1 MKKTGLVCWMFL
13 FCMWFSTGTA
23 LPAEGIDCLS
33 QVFLTGKGLLDA
45 DGDGFADTP
54 ALLIML
60 PDSPNAHET
69 AVAGDLAARLNLE
82 SLAVDFACVRQ
93 ESDSAGPGLQK
104 IPVLIG
110 SRLGRIKELSRLG
123 MLPMESLEEHQGLVR
138 VFEQD
143 GRSGLAIVAGSDR
156 ALLQTGRAFFLRWP
170 YLWDIWGRK
179 EGQTY
184 MSVLGDL
191 GALLE
196 QEGIRGVRIHITSAL
211 YDFPALESSFDAV
224 KRLRFNTGEIR
235 ELAVRVVFA
244 DRGAQQ
250 AARSLLATLAE
261 QHRRGERSE
270 LLSYAGCRRIAFL
283 LEWEGKRERVDLDRM
298 GFPKRMLTPGYKSPS
313 RARVPEKDFDLLGLL
328 STGAVYADGDRDR
341 IPARINTRMIL
352 ASDSAAPEV
361 AQLAARLVLPTAG
374 ASFPLI
380 YLDSEIE
387 EPKTL
392 DAPIL
397 IGKDNTLVKELIRT
411 ARLKPLPLETGQA
424 AVQIV
429 PRAFNKSN
437 AVVVYGEDDPSVGK
451 ALEYF
456 SRTFPHFTRF
466 EDGAPG
472 LQDIPD
478 TIHELLEGKKG
489 SGEAYLYD
497 QLKKTVETLRDKNLE
512 SFEVKL
518 TLSHPDPGLEEEM
531 RDFLKKNIRSE
542 KIELRTIAMDEEK
555 VIFSRS
561 EEFEW
566 EGDQALELLRQHLS
580 DVDGTTGPVSVSLGL
595 SESPAVRSRLKKQVN
610 DLLRELSLP
619 PGEIEVLS
627 SYKQGFFWLKERVLP
642 RLSGLDGLHA
652 VTIRFAAAG
661 DDFTAPKR
669 FYSDPFRWLQEL
681 YPVDEF
687 IARETSLALDRITFE
702 AKDDPEPV
710 YEVTAANA
718 EGDVLFHDVFN
729 PRTLLMPYLQA
740 LPEWGEVCVTTGW
753 LTIRAGDET
762 VADTDIRSDLE
773 RFWSFYQED
782 VLKEV
787 YAHILK
793 KTGNRPAFDKQPY
806 FKRLFVELWL
816 SEPDYRLGLD
826 EEVVSSLEAL
836 HDELYFDTLD
846 FMRGITE
853 IEPPEGDTIP
863 EDSSRYSAPGNILP
877 MFHPSLEGEKG
888 RVEVTFSDWQA
899 RTPQM
904 EVSWQEPGRH
914 QNSRKVVFP
923 KFKPKAVRLPAL
935 VFDGR
940 EGRLDRVYTT
950 IDLGTEKEYLALLDI
965 LDGMERLH
973 ARNLIPALE
982 FPGLESLKVR
992 IRFGDLIKEAALP
1005 VLPALEQAAAPA
1017 RSDGARGGTVPT
1029 NTIISPEMCLDIVRD
1044 LSSLPGIKSY
1054 IAGNS
1059 YEGRDIPVLEI
1070 YTPLGPYVSLPRL
1083 AAAKPTL
1090 YMSGRQHANEVSSTN
1105 YILRFAELLA
1115 RDPEYR
1121 SYAQKVNFVL
1131 HPMENP
1137 DGAALA
1143 FELQKLTP
1151 FHSLH
1156 AGRYS
1161 SLGMDIGYQTGAA
1174 RPLLPEA
1181 KVRAGLNR
1189 KWLPDIYLNLHGYP
1203 SHEWVQP
1210 FSGYAPYLFR
1220 DYWIPRGWFAYFRAL
1235 SLPLYPDL
1243 AEAGR
1248 DLKDYIIRGMQDR
1261 PDIHESNR
1269 GFYDRYFRWAARW
1282 QPHMNYL
1289 ELDDGVNLY
1298 AKRRSSREE
1307 RLSDRRRITFAEETP
1322 ELMDETA
1329 QGEWLEFL
1337 VEQGLTYLKAHAD
1350 YLMQTGFVRERIEEE
1365 DGERIHISFVR
1376 KRPGSRLKEK

>member
-1 MKKTGLVCWMFL
+1 MKKIGLIFWLLLCV
-13 FCMWFSTGTA
+13 WFSSGAA
-23 LPAEGIDCLS
+23 LHAERLDCLS
-33 QVFLTGKGLLDA
+33 QVFLTGKGLQDTDK
-45 DGDGFADTP
+45 DGYADTP
-54 ALLIML
+54 ALLIIV
-60 PDSPNAHET
+60 PDNPNAHES

-82 SLAVDFACVRQ
+82 SLAVDFSCVRHESGFE
-93 ESDSAGPGLQK
+93 ESDLEK

-110 SRLGRIKELSRLG
+110 SRLERIAKLARDGRLPIDTLG
-123 MLPMESLEEHQGLVR
+123 EHQGLVW
-138 VFEQD
+138 VYEQE
-143 GRSGLAIVAGSDR
+143 GRSGLALVAGCDR

-184 MSVLGDL
+184 MTVARDL
-191 GALLE
+191 GTLLE
-196 QEGIRGVRIHITSAL
+196 QEGIPEARIRITSAL
-211 YDFPALESSFDAV
+211 YNFPALESSFDAV

-235 ELAVRVVFA
+235 ELTVRVAFA

-250 AARSLLATLAE
+250 AARILLTTLAE

-270 LLSYAGCRRIAFL
+270 LLSYAGCGRIAFV
-283 LEWEGKRERVDLDRM
+283 LEWEGQEERVDLNRM
-298 GFPKRMLTPGYKSPS
+298 GYPKRMLTPGYKSPS
-313 RARVPEKDFDLLGLL
+313 RARVPEKDFDLLDLF
-328 STGAVYADGDRDR
+328 STKAVYADVDRDR
-341 IPARINTRMIL
+341 IPDRIISRMIIP
-352 ASDSAAPEV
+352 SEDAAPEI
-361 AQLAARLVLPTAG
+361 AQLATRLVLPTAG
-374 ASFPLI
+374 GSFPLI

-387 EPKTL
+387 EPKAL
-392 DAPIL
+392 DTPFL

-411 ARLKPLPLETGQA
+411 ARLVPLPLEAGQA
-424 AVQIV
+424 SVQV
-429 PRAFNKSN
+429 VSRAFNKSN
-437 AVVVYGEDDPSVGK
+437 AVVVYGEGDSSVGK

-478 TIHELLEGKKG
+478 TIHELLQGKKG
-489 SGEAYLYD
+489 SGEAYLYH
-497 QLKKTVETLRDKNLE
+497 QLKKTVETLRDKALE

-518 TLSHPDPGLEEEM
+518 TLPRPDPDFEEAIRSFLEENLQAD
-531 RDFLKKNIRSE
+531 R
-542 KIELRTIAMDEEK
+542 IELRTIAMEEEK
-555 VIFSRS
+555 VIFTKS

-566 EGDQALELLRQHLS
+566 EGRQALDLLRQHLTGL
-580 DVDGTTGPVSVSLGL
+580 DKAAGPVSVSLGL
-595 SESPAVRSRLKKQVN
+595 SESPEVRSRLAAEVN
-610 DLLRELSLP
+610 TLLQELSLT
-619 PGEIEVLS
+619 PGTIEVLS
-627 SYKQGFFWLKERVLP
+627 AYKQGFFWLKERVLP
-642 RLSGLDGLHA
+642 RIARLDGLHGIT
-652 VTIRFAAAG
+652 VRFAAAE
-661 DDFTAPKR
+661 DDLTSPKR
-669 FYSDPFRWLQEL
+669 FYSDPYRWLQEL

-687 IARETSLALDRITFE
+687 IAQDTSLPMERIVFE
-702 AKDDPEPV
+702 IKDDPDPV

-718 EGDVLFHDVFN
+718 EGEVLFHDVFT
-729 PRTLLMPYLQA
+729 PRTRRMPYLQA
-740 LPEWGEVCVTTGW
+740 LPEWGDVCVATGW
-753 LTIRAGDET
+753 LTIRAGDQT

-773 RFWSFYQED
+773 RFWAFYQED

-787 YAHILK
+787 YTHILE
-793 KTGNRPAFDKQPY
+793 KTGNRPSFDQQPY
-806 FKRLFVELWL
+806 FKRLSVELWL

-826 EEVVSSLEAL
+826 EEIVSSLEAL

-846 FMRGITE
+846 FLRGITE
-853 IEPPEGDTIP
+853 INPAEGDMIP

-877 MFHPSLEGEKG
+877 IFHPSLEGEKG

-914 QNSRKVVFP
+914 KNSRKVVFP
-923 KFKPKAVRLPAL
+923 KIKPKAVRVPAL
-935 VFDGR
+935 VYDGGK
-940 EGRLDRVYTT
+940 GRLDRGYAM
-950 IDLGTEKEYLALLDI
+950 IEIETEKEYLALLDI
-965 LDGMERLH
+965 LENMERLH
-973 ARNLIPALE
+973 ARDLIPALE
-982 FPGLESLKVR
+982 LPGLGSLKVR
-992 IRFGDLIKEAALP
+992 IRFEDLTKKTALP
-1005 VLPALEQAAAPA
+1005 VASLSEGEAAAAQAEGAGA
-1017 RSDGARGGTVPT
+1017 RSVPT
-1029 NTIISPEMCLDIVRD
+1029 DEIISPEMCLEIVRR
-1044 LSSLPGIKSY
+1044 LSSNPGIKSY
-1054 IAGNS
+1054 IAGSS

-1070 YTPLGPYVSLPRL
+1070 FAPLGPYTSLPRL
-1083 AAAKPTL
+1083 VTAKPTL

-1115 RDPEYR
+1115 QDPEYR
-1121 SYAQKVNFVL
+1121 SYATKVNFVL
-1131 HPMENP
+1131 HPLENP

-1143 FELQKLTP
+1143 YELQKLTP

-1161 SLGMDIGYQTGAA
+1161 SLGMDIGSQTGAA

-1181 KVRAGLNR
+1181 KVRGELNR

-1243 AEAGR
+1243 AEAGQ
-1248 DLKDYIIRGMQDR
+1248 DLQGFIIRGMQAR

-1269 GFYDRYFRWAARW
+1269 SFYDRYYRWAARW

-1289 ELDDGVNLY
+1289 ERYGGVNLY
-1298 AKRRSSREE
+1298 TKRRSSREE
-1307 RLSDRRRITFAEETP
+1307 RLSERRRITFAEETP

-1329 QGEWLEFL
+1329 QGEWLVFL

-1350 YLMQTGFVRERIEEE
+1350 YLMQAEFIRERIEEE
-1365 DGERIHISFVR
+1365 SGDRIHISFVR
-1376 KRPGSRLKEK
+1376 KRPGSLKKEE